1 MNGKRE
7 QKHEIVGGSVANF
20 PFALGRLEG
29 DDASKNSTKTHLKT
43 GSSES
48 TLSMSPKEQGLIRI
62 VLSSA

>member
-7 QKHEIVGGSVANF
+7 QRHELIGGSVTNF
-20 PFALGRLEG
+20 LLALGRLEG
-29 DDASKNSTKTHLKT
+29 DDTSKNPTKNHLET

-48 TLSMSPKEQGLIRI
+48 TISMSPKEQGLIRI